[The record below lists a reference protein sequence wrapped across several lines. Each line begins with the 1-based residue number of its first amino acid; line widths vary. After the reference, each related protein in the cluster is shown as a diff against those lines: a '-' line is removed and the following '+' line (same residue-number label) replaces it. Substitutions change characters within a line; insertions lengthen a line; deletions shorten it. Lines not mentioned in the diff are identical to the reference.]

1 MLANRSRDAGP
12 ELAVRRLVH
21 AMGLRYRVNARPVPT
36 LRRTA
41 DLVFTR
47 QRVGVL
53 IDGCY
58 WRGCPEHHCQPRA
71 NADYWSAKM
80 ARNQARDAATDE
92 ALRAAG
98 WTAALS
104 TADKDIA
111 AKIVSA
117 TTELN
122 GRGFSESPET
132 VQALDVP
139 LAPPPDPSY
148 PVNDVIAEATDLD
161 GNHVVLRRG
170 YYDGKRGFGWDK
182 IFHKHGITNPNAFT
196 DLIAHSRPISSKDRE
211 LIYKVE
217 VDRAHC
223 SQLFGPI
230 PDCEDT
236 GERLEPLWF
245 HTPGPM
251 VRRGTWSTR
260 PRRRHHMGTG
270 PRYPRINHRPCTLAF
285 SQGSSEV
292 LLPFGPL
299 REPRVCCV
307 PPSGE

>member
-1 MLANRSRDAGP
+1 MTQSWATTAATRASMLANRSRDAGP

-170 YYDGKRGFGWDK
+170 YYDGKRFRVGQ
-182 IFHKHGITNPNAFT
+182 
-196 DLIAHSRPISSKDRE
+196 DL
-211 LIYKVE
+211 
-217 VDRAHC
+217 
-223 SQLFGPI
+223 SQARDNQPQ
-230 PDCEDT
+230 
-236 GERLEPLWF
+236 RL
-245 HTPGPM
+245 
-251 VRRGTWSTR
+251 
-260 PRRRHHMGTG
+260 
-270 PRYPRINHRPCTLAF
+270 HRPDSAQ
-285 SQGSSEV
+285 SADKQ
-292 LLPFGPL
+292 
-299 REPRVCCV
+299 
-307 PPSGE
+307 